1 MLRKAFLPPYYV
13 VCLLFSF
20 RIFMVSVFAFKP
32 LIHPELILLYSMRV
46 GILLARCPNINYD
59 IILSFPAGLKHY
71 LYQY

>member
-1 MLRKAFLPPYYV
+1 
-13 VCLLFSF
+13 
-20 RIFMVSVFAFKP
+20 MVSVFAFKP